1 MIRLRDACRHY
12 GEGETAVRALDQ
24 VSLRV
29 ERGEMVALVGA
40 SGSGKS
46 TLLNILS
53 AVDRPTSGVVN
64 VDGVD
69 LGAASEADLLR
80 LRRES
85 IGLVF
90 QAFHLVP
97 HLTVEENVAVP
108 LALAGGRDPERVDAL
123 IARVGLE
130 HRRRHVPGEL
140 SGGEQQRTALA
151 RALIHRPKL
160 LVADEPTGNLDS
172 RTGEE
177 VLHLLTELHREE
189 GLTLVL
195 ATHERRLADATD
207 RVFELA
213 DGRLVSSS

>member
-1 MIRLRDACRHY
+1 MIRLQDASRHY
-12 GEGETAVRALDQ
+12 GAGETAVRALDQ

-46 TLLNILS
+46 TLLNLIS
-53 AVDRPTSGVVN
+53 AVDRPTSGVVT

-97 HLTVEENVAVP
+97 HLSVEENVAVP
-108 LALAGGRDPERVDAL
+108 LALAGRRDPERVDTL

-130 HRRRHVPGEL
+130 HRRGHVPGEL

-151 RALIHRPKL
+151 RALVHRPKL

-195 ATHERRLADATD
+195 ATHERRLADATG

-213 DGRLVSSS
+213 DGRLVGSS